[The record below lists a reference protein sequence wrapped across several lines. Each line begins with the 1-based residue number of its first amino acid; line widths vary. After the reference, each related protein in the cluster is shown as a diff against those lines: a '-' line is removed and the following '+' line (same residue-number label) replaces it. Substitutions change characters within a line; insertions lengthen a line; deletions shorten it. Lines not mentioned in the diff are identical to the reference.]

1 MATLVGANKPN
12 LNVDANPYSKVP
24 TSNDSSP
31 CTADTHTHTTELRF
45 LRNELPKQ
53 SWTARKQ
60 KIAKG
65 MVPLN

>member
-1 MATLVGANKPN
+1 MATLVGANKAN

-31 CTADTHTHTTELRF
+31 CIADTHTELRF
-45 LRNELPKQ
+45 LRNEVPKQ

-60 KIAKG
+60 KMAKG
-65 MVPLN
+65 YL